1 MVNAPA
7 VLVGFNAVPEL
18 PVDPAVVT
26 VALAVAFAASH
37 FAGIPLHVAV
47 VLIAAG
53 VVVSSFISYKPS
65 ARTGEA
71 TPIQG
76 AISRYFARLFRLAI
90 GTAIIA
96 AATVI
101 ALLAIR

>member
-1 MVNAPA
+1 M
-7 VLVGFNAVPEL
+7 PEL
-18 PVDPAVVT
+18 PIYPAVVT

-37 FAGIPLHVAV
+37 FAGIPFHVAV
-47 VLIAAG
+47 VLIAGG
-53 VVVSSFISYKPS
+53 VVVSSFVSYKPP

-76 AISRYFARLFRLAI
+76 AIARYVARLFRLAI